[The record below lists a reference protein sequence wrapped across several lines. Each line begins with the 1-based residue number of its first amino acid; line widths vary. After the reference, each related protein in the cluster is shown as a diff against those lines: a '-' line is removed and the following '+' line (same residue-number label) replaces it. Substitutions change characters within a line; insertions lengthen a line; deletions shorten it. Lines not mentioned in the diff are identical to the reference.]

1 MIGLILLFLLLVPF
15 IDLYLLVEI
24 SNIIGFWEVIAI
36 ILITGMVGAE
46 VMRREGAY
54 VLRKAQRSVTAG
66 EITRN
71 VLEGVLLVGGGILLL
86 LPGVI
91 SDITGLSII
100 VRPVRER
107 IAARITNKGSKNVKV
122 EFRRL

>member
-107 IAARITNKGSKNVKV
+107 MAAKLATKGSSKSRI
-122 EFRRL
+122 EFIG

>member
-107 IAARITNKGSKNVKV
+107 MAAKLATKVSSKSRI
-122 EFRRL
+122 EFIG

>member
-24 SNIIGFWEVIAI
+24 SSIIGFWEVIAI

-107 IAARITNKGSKNVKV
+107 MAAKLATKVSSKSRI
-122 EFRRL
+122 EFIG